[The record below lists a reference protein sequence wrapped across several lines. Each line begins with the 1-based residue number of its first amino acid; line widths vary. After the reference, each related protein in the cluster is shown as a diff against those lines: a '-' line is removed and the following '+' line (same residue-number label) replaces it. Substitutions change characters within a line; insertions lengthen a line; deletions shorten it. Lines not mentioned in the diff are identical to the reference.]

1 MKKKVITTV
10 IAVMSIGCSAVYAG
24 SMDESNVS
32 SAAVGVESVAEES
45 ELSPEA
51 LLDQVSGTYDELFT
65 VICDEQYDDLW
76 LEDCRNLVGDEMAEL
91 SAEALKAACTGT
103 IYGEEAVEAYGDN
116 PDEAQFDCFF
126 TNGVSQFV
134 FDGSSISGLDENGE
148 EVFSHEY
155 EYVKDLSIGG
165 MLDGYLYETA
175 DEDAGEF
182 RYFFLLPDTPDTTYH
197 IEFRYGSDEAALT
210 EYAEGPYAYWL
221 AAGIPA
227 DCDQE
232 MIENVIGLFCEEN
245 LSGMDEADSAME
257 AADSAEEP
265 AA

>member
-91 SAEALKAACTGT
+91 SAEVLKAACTGT
-103 IYGEEAVEAYGDN
+103 IYGEEAMEAYGDK
-116 PDEAQFDCFF
+116 
-126 TNGVSQFV
+126 
-134 FDGSSISGLDENGE
+134 
-148 EVFSHEY
+148 Y